1 MVFCDFCN
9 VPMATKEEGWTYEAA
24 PFLKQVSDAPQ
35 LVLVS
40 DDKWLACNSC
50 AALIE
55 AQDAAGLVEKSVK
68 KEVEHFNIT
77 DEYMVDAIRSMMNK
91 LHAEFWKGKREEA
104 TT

>member
-1 MVFCDFCN
+1 MEKMTD
-9 VPMATKEEGWTYEAA
+9 GWTYKAE
-24 PFLKQVSDAPQ
+24 PFILQAHDDPPLVCVSDAG
-35 LVLVS
+35 
-40 DDKWLACNSC
+40 WLACNSC

-104 TT
+104 IT